1 MSAPDRPWQD
11 ADDWLDGLP
20 LCWQQKWLEAPTA
33 QMFPLEVSSALLQ
46 VLSEERE
53 KADGAVCLSWLE
65 LTVMLHV
72 LGFSHPFEISFRGST
87 VWSLPS
93 TILPAQHGQ
102 VTMAARIRFVR
113 TFFKRLDEVFDCCV
127 VFVRGLNL
135 GRFRIHP
142 PQNGLIVYAS
152 AGTLRSINTILLN
165 WTSTRPVRTS
175 NDLCRP
181 L

>member
-1 MSAPDRPWQD
+1 
-11 ADDWLDGLP
+11 
-20 LCWQQKWLEAPTA
+20 
-33 QMFPLEVSSALLQ
+33 
-46 VLSEERE
+46 
-53 KADGAVCLSWLE
+53 
-65 LTVMLHV
+65 
-72 LGFSHPFEISFRGST
+72 
-87 VWSLPS
+87 
-93 TILPAQHGQ
+93 
-102 VTMAARIRFVR
+102 MAARIRFVR

-152 AGTLRSINTILLN
+152 AGTLRSINATLLN
-165 WTSTRPVRTS
+165 WTSKPVRTS